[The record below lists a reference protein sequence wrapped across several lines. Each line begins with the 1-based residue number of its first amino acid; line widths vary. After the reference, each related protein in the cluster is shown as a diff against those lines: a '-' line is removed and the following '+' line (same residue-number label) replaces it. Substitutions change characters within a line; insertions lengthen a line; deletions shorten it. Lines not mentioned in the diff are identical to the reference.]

1 MKIPTLNYIHKSI
14 KKLSSS
20 YRKFN
25 LFGSGIG
32 GSRNFLASNG
42 TEQYFMVSAQE
53 EPILEYENITIEE
66 GVSVTAFSPSLN
78 YHNIPFYLKVNGTL
92 TVNGH
97 LHMDNAGGV
106 STASYEGF
114 TSYYIPTNTGYLF
127 SFPVYVVPNA
137 LNYIEGSS
145 LPIIEGYNNG
155 PTSCSTHNYSILKT
169 YGQSPTFFNGK
180 VAVTGSG
187 FPYPVNFG
195 SDPRNSFI
203 VQPTSPISAS
213 PRRSGPYV
221 GDGGGGFLALYY
233 ENLKNSGKFW
243 KDTVTSSPTYGQT
256 FPLNIHCNGSDGNTS
271 VLPPPSGGGGMM
283 VIAARNIVVGP
294 KGSITCDATHLGF
307 GGEFALL
314 NRAPQKGM
322 IFSHGIP
329 QESSWASG
337 GGGVCLG
344 YKR

>member
-14 KKLSSS
+14 KKLSS

-66 GVSVTAFSPSLN
+66 EVSVTAFSPSLN

-106 STASYEGF
+106 STASSEGF
-114 TSYYIPTNTGYLF
+114 TSYYILTNTGYPF
-127 SFPVYVVPNA
+127 SSPVYVVPNA

-145 LPIIEGYNNG
+145 LPIIEGYNNEG
-155 PTSCSTHNYSILKT
+155 TSCSTHNYAILKT
-169 YGQSPTFFNGK
+169 YGQSSTFFNGK
-180 VAVTGSG
+180 VAVTGCG
-187 FPYPVNFG
+187 FPYPVITA
-195 SDPRNSFI
+195 DPRNSFI

-213 PRRSGPYV
+213 PRRSGFSTGP
-221 GDGGGGFLALYY
+221 GGGGFLALYY
-233 ENLKNSGKFW
+233 ENIKNSGKLWTDPF
-243 KDTVTSSPTYGQT
+243 TFSSTYGQT
-256 FPLNIHCNGSDGNTS
+256 FPLNIHCNGSLVTDTTGAP
-271 VLPPPSGGGGMM
+271 VPEGGGGMM
-283 VIAARNIVVGP
+283 VIAARNIVIGP
-294 KGSITCDATHLGF
+294 KGSITCDAVHFGM

-322 IFSHGIP
+322 RFDFGDPS
-329 QESSWASG
+329 ESPYPSG